1 MVKTPNIDELAKKGT
16 LFQNAFVSQSICW
29 VSRTTILTG
38 LTGRSY
44 GVPGNHDLARPE
56 AVEKLYVDYLR
67 EAGYRTGFAGKW
79 HAKMP
84 KGWKAQDHF
93 DEFHPIGRNPF
104 YKEQSDGTL
113 RHETEL
119 IVDRGIEFVRNQP
132 QGKPFAI
139 NMWFNACHAE
149 DGDRRPGI
157 GHFPWPRAV
166 DGMYEDDDMPSPR
179 LNDPKIFENQPE
191 FLQTTINRER
201 FFWRWNTDDKYRTNM
216 RAYFRMV
223 SGIDQAIGRFL
234 KVLDEMGLAQN
245 TIIVYTADNG
255 YHMGNRGFAGKW
267 SHYEES
273 LRVPMVIYDPRAKKD
288 ARGQIR
294 KEPVLNLDLP
304 STFLSWAGIEI
315 PKRYQGRSFHGLVS
329 SNKKLP
335 WRKYTFHEHFAV
347 RSRIPAF
354 EGMRGERF
362 KYVRYVDEENYEFL
376 HDLREDPDELTNLA
390 DDPRFLKK
398 LLELRSLTNQR
409 VQELGGPLAPMNAEL
424 SQSTVP
430 YPESAAQVAN
440 RPNADGFSN
449 LIAPGNRLRNWV
461 GNSKYWSK
469 KDGVLIGKTDGSLK
483 MNRFITWKAATVRNF
498 DLRMQVRVSASGN
511 SGIQYRGRSRPE
523 LGLDVVTGY
532 QCDIVANRAE
542 YNGMLYE
549 EKGRR
554 ILSHCGEK
562 VIVGPAGQPWIV
574 GNFPVREFAP
584 EEWHNYRVLVEANRH
599 RHWINDHPTIDLIDL
614 DEEGRVLEGV
624 LAMQVHKGPPMTV
637 EFKNI
642 QIKHLPDDLPLHSL
656 EQNPIPSG
664 SKGVR
669 PQGRLPDDWKAPKY
683 SE

>member
-1 MVKTPNIDELAKKGT
+1 
-16 LFQNAFVSQSICW
+16 
-29 VSRTTILTG
+29 
-38 LTGRSY
+38 
-44 GVPGNHDLARPE
+44 
-56 AVEKLYVDYLR
+56 
-67 EAGYRTGFAGKW
+67 
-79 HAKMP
+79 
-84 KGWKAQDHF
+84 
-93 DEFHPIGRNPF
+93 
-104 YKEQSDGTL
+104 
-113 RHETEL
+113 
-119 IVDRGIEFVRNQP
+119 
-132 QGKPFAI
+132 
-139 NMWFNACHAE
+139 
-149 DGDRRPGI
+149 
-157 GHFPWPRAV
+157 
-166 DGMYEDDDMPSPR
+166 
-179 LNDPKIFENQPE
+179 
-191 FLQTTINRER
+191 
-201 FFWRWNTDDKYRTNM
+201 
-216 RAYFRMV
+216 
-223 SGIDQAIGRFL
+223 
-234 KVLDEMGLAQN
+234 
-245 TIIVYTADNG
+245 
-255 YHMGNRGFAGKW
+255 
-267 SHYEES
+267 
-273 LRVPMVIYDPRAKKD
+273 
-288 ARGQIR
+288 
-294 KEPVLNLDLP
+294 
-304 STFLSWAGIEI
+304 
-315 PKRYQGRSFHGLVS
+315 
-329 SNKKLP
+329 
-335 WRKYTFHEHFAV
+335 
-347 RSRIPAF
+347 
-354 EGMRGERF
+354 
-362 KYVRYVDEENYEFL
+362 
-376 HDLREDPDELTNLA
+376 
-390 DDPRFLKK
+390 
-398 LLELRSLTNQR
+398 LTNQR

-449 LIAPGNRLRNWV
+449 LIAPGNRLRNWE

-483 MNRFITWKAATVRNF
+483 MNRFITWKSATVRNF

-599 RHWINDHPTIDLIDL
+599 RHWINDHPTVDLIDL

-683 SE
+683 LE